1 MTEKAINKLD
11 KEYEDCKK
19 LSQKGDAV
27 KKCVLDTLK
36 VFCKQN
42 GEFAQAVVQSSKPLK
57 ECVEYTVKDSGNSIP
72 DIDVYKRAVQ
82 FYFPGADIHVVMT
95 IDLGDGGF
103 SNAAP
108 AAPNSAEAP
117 TPEEKKTS
125 LSLTLDDLGID
136 W

>member
-11 KEYEDCKK
+11 KEYEDCEK
-19 LSQKGDAV
+19 LSQKGKAV
-27 KKCVLDTLK
+27 KKYVLDTLK

-57 ECVEYTVKDSGNSIP
+57 ECIEYTVKGSGNGIP

-103 SNAAP
+103 SNVAP
-108 AAPNSAEAP
+108 TAPNSAENLV
-117 TPEEKKTS
+117 PEKTN
-125 LSLTLDDLGID
+125 LCLTLDDLGID

>member
-1 MTEKAINKLD
+1 MTEKAISKLD

-19 LSQKGDAV
+19 LSQKGEAV

-42 GEFAQAVVQSSKPLK
+42 GEFAQAVVQSGKPLK
-57 ECVEYTVKDSGNSIP
+57 ECVEYTVKGSGVHIP

-108 AAPNSAEAP
+108 VAPNSAEAP

>member
-11 KEYEDCKK
+11 KEYEGCKK
-19 LSQKGDAV
+19 LSRKGEAV

-42 GEFAQAVVQSSKPLK
+42 GEFAQAVVQSGKPLK
-57 ECVEYTVKDSGNSIP
+57 ECIEYTVKGSGVHIP

-117 TPEEKKTS
+117 TPEKTS
-125 LSLTLDDLGID
+125 LCLTLDDLGID